1 MTLTLDDLKET
12 VNTSN
17 LTGGYDRWM
26 TDAAPHPDGGGPLGL
41 GRSARTEIG
50 GDGSRAEGT
59 KGERTRRALLEVA
72 IARFARDGY
81 RSTSLADIARDARL
95 SPTAAYAYFPNK
107 EALFIAAVDTDA
119 AEHIGEAMAS
129 VLEGRWEGDWR
140 NLITSLIDA
149 LDNHPLAR
157 RVLAGLEPEFTVRLL
172 GIAALQELRAG
183 LTALLASEQQA
194 GLVRA
199 DIDPAAI
206 AGGLVTIVLSMLLSL
221 LQMGA
226 MPEGVDDEVL
236 AVLEA
241 SLHVP
246 AQRLPPR

>member
-1 MTLTLDDLKET
+1 M
-12 VNTSN
+12 
-17 LTGGYDRWM
+17 
-26 TDAAPHPDGGGPLGL
+26 ADGVPATTGGPLG
-41 GRSARTEIG
+41 GEETGEEP
-50 GDGSRAEGT
+50 RAEGT
-59 KGERTRRALLEVA
+59 KGERTRRALLGVA

-81 RSTSLADIARDARL
+81 RTTSVADIARDANL

-107 EALFIAAVDTDA
+107 EALFVAAVDTDA

-129 VLEGRWEGDWR
+129 VLEGHWEGDWR
-140 NLITSLIDA
+140 NLITTLIDA
-149 LDNHPLAR
+149 LDRHPLAR

-172 GIAALQELRAG
+172 SIAALQQLRTG
-183 LTALLASEQQA
+183 LADLLASDQAA
-194 GLVRA
+194 GLVRE